1 MSNYRP
7 RIWIKSSF
15 SSDTANCVEVA
26 NVDGEIF
33 MRDSKLGDK
42 SPLLRFGITS
52 WWRFID
58 PIVYKKDPRQVTREP
73 DGSVVVAT
81 SERSARLRYT
91 AGEWLAFEY
100 GVRQGELDPE
110 KLSEGVSA
118 GSGSVAGSGEAA
130 AGTDVSWGGAVP
142 VAAEQPL
149 DDELDTLIWPPPVNP
164 LRIAARHDHDPTSN
178 PASRVLPEAAHL
190 DAAGTGVPPDPVPVA
205 QPRPIISDEAVE
217 VLARRLHRSRYY
229 GPMVDDV
236 RDDHRWNELLIDRER
251 EEYRDAARAHL
262 AAVYPLLRERW
273 EAWSADDEEAWARAV
288 APLVRTDGAT

>member
-205 QPRPIISDEAVE
+205 QPRMWSLAEEPGADVTAVKDAEASVWNRAAEYHCRACNRWSPDWDPDVE
-217 VLARRLHRSRYY
+217 IEWSPLLVEY
-229 GPMVDDV
+229 GP
-236 RDDHRWNELLIDRER
+236 LT
-251 EEYRDAARAHL
+251 DAT
-262 AAVYPLLRERW
+262 P
-273 EAWSADDEEAWARAV
+273 AV
-288 APLVRTDGAT
+288 APLVSPDGAQ